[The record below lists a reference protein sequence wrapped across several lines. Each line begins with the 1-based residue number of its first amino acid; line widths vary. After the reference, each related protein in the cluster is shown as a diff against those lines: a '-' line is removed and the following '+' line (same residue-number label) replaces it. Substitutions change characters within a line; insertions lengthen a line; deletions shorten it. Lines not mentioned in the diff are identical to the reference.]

1 MARIPARWAA
11 ISVEPAPT
19 NGSRTEVTPD
29 TLERHHSMS
38 GTGFWVGC
46 TRVSFRDMSSW
57 SIPDHRHRNIRTA
70 FGIEVQASSAS
81 AQPTPFGVRLSQT
94 SQHVARGIPG

>member
-11 ISVEPAPT
+11 IRVDPAPT
-19 NGSRTEVTPD
+19 NGSSTEVAPG
-29 TLERHHSMS
+29 TLERHHSIS

-46 TRVSFRDMSSW
+46 TRVSFRAMSSW
-57 SIPDHRHRNIRTA
+57 SIPDHRQRNIRTA

-81 AQPTPFGVRLSQT
+81 AQPTPFGVRLSHTNQ
-94 SQHVARGIPG
+94 QVARGIPG